1 MRAKHFLLLLF
12 TLPSLAVAQY
22 DSRLGRF
29 RVNEIKGCAPFTV
42 TITDANL
49 ITVGQCTG
57 GPAPLPN
64 NPCDMTWSDGTVN
77 QNTFTHTYT
86 QPGTYL
92 LRVLYQSMN
101 PREDDI
107 TITVTPNT
115 LPNFDIYTC
124 SGLEVQVK
132 VTDTNYDSY
141 FINYGDGSPHVAVPV
156 GMLATDDHT
165 YLSAGMVPIEV
176 RGKNLNAADNCT
188 PATKTVNVVNSLAAP
203 FVNLLTVTSGTQ
215 IDLNFTSSNNVLYR
229 VEGARNTEAPASFQL
244 VQTIHDV
251 STVAITN
258 STIRTD
264 DNYYCTRLGAYDP
277 CNNTSIY
284 SNIICSANFDLALQ
298 SNVNNLT
305 WASATTGVS
314 NFDVTRDG
322 ASIGTTGALTFADNT
337 VVCKTNYCYQ
347 LLTNYANGSQS
358 ISLEKCGEAFSTDIP
373 TAINNITAVVGDG
386 GGVDLTWQQDP
397 AFQPAE
403 YSVFR
408 KSGSGGFSL
417 LSTTVPTQFTD
428 ADYSTDGAYCYQ
440 VNYLDVCGN
449 ASETGIEACPIRLTE
464 SITSDNS
471 ISLNWTAYTG
481 WTNGVLEYIVE
492 KYDGEGVPL
501 QTFNVGTATT
511 FEDSSS
517 DPDNQ
522 LYVYVVI
529 AVPNNA
535 GLGQS
540 ISNDVTA
547 IKEPNLFYPKA
558 FTPNGD
564 NLNDIFMVFGQYIV
578 DFELNIFNRWGQLLF
593 STNDL
598 NQGWDGKYK
607 GNVQP
612 EGTYAFVANLTDL
625 SGRTFKRS
633 GSVVLL
639 RKKQ

>member
-1 MRAKHFLLLLF
+1 MRTKHFLLLLF
-12 TLPSLAVAQY
+12 ILPSLAVAQY

-29 RVNEIKGCAPFTV
+29 RVDEIKGCAPFTV

-49 ITVGQCTG
+49 ITTDQCTG
-57 GPAPLPN
+57 GPFPLPN

-92 LRVLYQSMN
+92 LSVLYQSMI

-107 TITVTPNT
+107 VITVTPNT
-115 LPNFDIYTC
+115 QPAFDIYTC

-132 VTDTNYDSY
+132 VTDTAYDSY
-141 FINYGDGSPHVAVPV
+141 FINYGDGSPEVPVPV
-156 GMLATDDHT
+156 GMLAFDNYT
-165 YLSAGMVPIEV
+165 YAAPGINTISV
-176 RGKNLNAADNCT
+176 RGKNLNAADNCI
-188 PATKTVNVVNSLAAP
+188 PAATKTVDVVNALPTP
-203 FVNLLTVTSGTQ
+203 FIDLLTVTSGTQ
-215 IDLNFTSSNNVLYR
+215 IDLNFTASNNVLYR

-251 STVAITN
+251 NTVAITN

-264 DNYYCTRLGAYDP
+264 DNYYCARLGAFDP
-277 CNNTSIY
+277 CNNTTVY
-284 SNIICSANFDLALQ
+284 SNIICSANFDLLPQ
-298 SNVNNLT
+298 NNMNSLT
-305 WASATTGVS
+305 WSSATTGVS

-322 ASIGTTGALTFADNT
+322 VSIGTTGALTFSDNT

-358 ISLEKCGEAFSTDIP
+358 ISLEKCGVAFSSDIP
-373 TAINNITAVVGDG
+373 AAIENITAVVGDG
-386 GGVDLTWQQDP
+386 SVDLTWQQDP
-397 AFQPAE
+397 AFQPVE
-403 YSVFR
+403 YSIFR
-408 KSGSGGFSL
+408 KSGSGNFSL
-417 LSTTVPTQFTD
+417 LSKTVPTQFTD
-428 ADYSTDGAYCYQ
+428 ADYGTEGVFCYQ
-440 VNYLDVCGN
+440 INYTDVCGN
-449 ASETGIEACPIRLTE
+449 VSAPGVEACPIRLSA
-464 SITSDNS
+464 SIASDNS
-471 ISLNWTAYTG
+471 INLNWSAYTG
-481 WTNGVLEYIVE
+481 WMNGVNEYIVD

-522 LYVYVVI
+522 LYVYIII
-529 AVPNNA
+529 ATANDG

-540 ISNDVTA
+540 ISNEVTA

-564 NLNDIFMVFGQYIV
+564 NLNDIFLVFGQYLV
-578 DFELNIFNRWGQLLF
+578 EFELNIFNRWGELLF
-593 STNDL
+593 STDDINR
-598 NQGWDGKYK
+598 GWDGKFK
-607 GNVQP
+607 GNAQP
-612 EGTYAFVANLTDL
+612 EGTYTFIANLTDL
-625 SGRTFKRS
+625 AGRTFKRS

-639 RKKQ
+639 RKK